1 MSADN
6 GKMDLILKKIEEMNT
21 SIAKMQEEL
30 KSVSAS
36 LKSLA
41 VGQITQPPTVH
52 VTSGSRP
59 MTVSAPTPSVTVST
73 LKPVASPTPAP
84 TVPMEASRTRSLTDV
99 KMSLPEELEARL
111 SFEEKGE
118 FIMIKPKSFLGSDN
132 FAKIALTI
140 RGMGG
145 EYISA
150 GKDSHFR
157 VPKKKA

>member
-1 MSADN
+1 
-6 GKMDLILKKIEEMNT
+6 MDLILKKIEEMNA

-30 KSVSAS
+30 KVVSAS

-41 VGQITQPPTVH
+41 VSHITQSPTVH
-52 VTSGSRP
+52 VTSSAP
-59 MTVSAPTPSVTVST
+59 KPVIAPVAKPTVTVSAP
-73 LKPVASPTPAP
+73 KPAATPAAAP
-84 TVPMEASRTRSLTDV
+84 ATPIALAAEGSRTRSLNDV
-99 KMSLPEELEARL
+99 KMSFPEDLEARL

-118 FIMIKPKSFLGSDN
+118 FIVIKPKSFLGSDN